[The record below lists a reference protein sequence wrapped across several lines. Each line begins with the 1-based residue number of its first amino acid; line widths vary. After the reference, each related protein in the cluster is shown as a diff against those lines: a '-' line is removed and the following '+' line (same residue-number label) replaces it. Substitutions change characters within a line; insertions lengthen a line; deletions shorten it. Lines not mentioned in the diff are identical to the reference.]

1 MKKYEIGQKVKL
13 AFIQD
18 LVFEVIQVNYD
29 ESYEIQAYLTDQDV
43 LHYGNVSAEM
53 LTLADVQTCSSLS

>member
-1 MKKYEIGQKVKL
+1 MKKFAIGQKVKL

-53 LTLADVQTCSSLS
+53 LTLADVQTYSSLS

>member
-1 MKKYEIGQKVKL
+1 MRG
-13 AFIQD
+13 
-18 LVFEVIQVNYD
+18 NYD

>member
-1 MKKYEIGQKVKL
+1 MKKFAIGQKVKL

-43 LHYGNVSAEM
+43 LHYGNV
-53 LTLADVQTCSSLS
+53 

>member
-1 MKKYEIGQKVKL
+1 MKKFAIGQKVKL

-53 LTLADVQTCSSLS
+53 LSLADVQTCSSLS

>member
-1 MKKYEIGQKVKL
+1 MKKFAIGQKVKL